1 MTLALHPM
9 ALHPMALHPLALHP
23 MTLHPVALHPVAL
36 HPMLVCILWPCIL
49 CWSASSGPASCA
61 VLQGSPSPIEY
72 RWAVLNTAG
81 TWPEILRRY
90 VLSRSIASMPHR
102 LVSPRVSS
110 AASVLATQTAHVLT
124 PDQHLV
130 LLRSALVQLPAIKC
144 QQHTVLLPES
154 YVNIYV
160 IE

>member
-1 MTLALHPM
+1 MSDTNRDL
-9 ALHPMALHPLALHP
+9 
-23 MTLHPVALHPVAL
+23 
-36 HPMLVCILWPCIL
+36 
-49 CWSASSGPASCA
+49 GPASSA
-61 VLQGSPSPIEY
+61 GLQGSPSPIEY

-102 LVSPRVSS
+102 LVSARVSS

-130 LLRSALVQLPAIKC
+130 LLRSALGLLPVAKC
-144 QQHTVLLPES
+144 QQHSVLLPES
-154 YVNIYV
+154 FTSGSGGKCCCVFV
-160 IE
+160 

>member
-1 MTLALHPM
+1 VSDANRDLGH
-9 ALHPMALHPLALHP
+9 
-23 MTLHPVALHPVAL
+23 
-36 HPMLVCILWPCIL
+36 
-49 CWSASSGPASCA
+49 ASCA

-102 LVSPRVSS
+102 LVSARVSS

-130 LLRSALVQLPAIKC
+130 LLRSALGLLPAIKC
-144 QQHTVLLPES
+144 QQHSLLLPES
-154 YVNIYV
+154 YTYSHGVRTALSVAVVLYFHMTRLSMQSIA
-160 IE
+160 

>member
-1 MTLALHPM
+1 MIPIVTLALHPV
-9 ALHPMALHPLALHP
+9 L
-23 MTLHPVALHPVAL
+23 
-36 HPMLVCILWPCIL
+36 CIL
-49 CWSASSGPASCA
+49 CSASCALHLVLCILCFILCHASCA

-102 LVSPRVSS
+102 LVSARVSS

-124 PDQHLV
+124 QDQHLV
-130 LLRSALVQLPAIKC
+130 LLRLTLGLLPAIKC
-144 QQHTVLLPES
+144 QQHSVLLPES
-154 YVNIYV
+154 YVNMYG